1 MTFAE
6 WLFLV
11 AIAAAATGYAVGRRV
26 GLGEGRAEGL
36 ASAPLALRTRALEAG
51 RCPICGRVAQ
61 APPDP
66 PDSPDPSA
74 LGPPAETPSPPAS
87 SE

>member
-1 MTFAE
+1 MTTAE
-6 WLFLV
+6 WFFLV
-11 AIAAAATGYAVGRRV
+11 ALAAAAAGYALGRRV
-26 GLGEGRAEGL
+26 GLSEGRAEGL

-61 APPDP
+61 DP
-66 PDSPDPSA
+66 GDLGA
-74 LGPPAETPSPPAS
+74 AGPPGETPSPPAT